1 MWFYIKFCF
10 LAVQLVGYGTD
21 AEFGDYWLVKNSWG
35 EDGWGEA
42 GYIRMKR
49 SSELEC
55 GDNNTPLSGGGCVDD
70 GVDVQHV
77 CGQCGILYD
86 TNYPI
91 GAVQVV

>member
-1 MWFYIKFCF
+1 
-10 LAVQLVGYGTD
+10 
-21 AEFGDYWLVKNSWG
+21 
-35 EDGWGEA
+35 
-42 GYIRMKR
+42 MKR